1 MCLGL
6 NDYEPIKKLGNIFG
20 AILNDWECDVQ
31 TADSFLGLLISLND
45 KNVPIFP
52 DKELLSGV
60 KKVITRFKED
70 REFCLKAMNTI
81 SSIALP
87 EESKR
92 RKSLNL
98 FILILIHLTSDEYY
112 EVGLIGTVKR
122 VLNTYISDPS
132 ICEHGCQALEEML
145 QKTDGKYSFTLSN
158 HYKCVSFL
166 R

>member
-1 MCLGL
+1 
-6 NDYEPIKKLGNIFG
+6 
-20 AILNDWECDVQ
+20 
-31 TADSFLGLLISLND
+31 
-45 KNVPIFP
+45 
-52 DKELLSGV
+52 
-60 KKVITRFKED
+60 
-70 REFCLKAMNTI
+70 MNTI

-145 QKTDGKYSFTLSN
+145 QKTDGKQLFTLTKHS
-158 HYKCVSFL
+158 KCVSFL
-166 R
+166 RRTQS